1 MNEAVNFLKKLSAP
15 IPPYSGMSE
24 EQILEKQRESEARE
38 QELNEKLELMKK
50 KKKEEEEREFES
62 NKRSQIDDSKQE
74 VQTPKT
80 QDEEATEKQ
89 DSRFMRKVKDVV
101 HRADETLDKTA
112 EEIEAGASRAYTRSK
127 AGTKQF
133 LKDTQRD
140 FQKATEY
147 KPPKK
152 SHHPL
157 VSAEDKRRSAEFAVR
172 DYERRHSTP
181 QSDFREEETRKNPFF
196 GFSGND
202 INGYGELSRDA
213 FSLDTS
219 QFGFSLIGD
228 SEKFGGA
235 MYQDEK
241 PFGGFNVKQERGF
254 NVSYSGEFGAFRH
267 RRNESFS
274 FLPKPP
280 KNPHKRKNVK
290 RKNQP
295 RGFDISRLI
304 L

>member
-15 IPPYSGMSE
+15 IPPYSGMSK

-50 KKKEEEEREFES
+50 KKKEEEEREFEN

-74 VQTPKT
+74 VQTHKT

-89 DSRFMRKVKDVV
+89 DSRFMRKVKDVI

-172 DYERRHSTP
+172 DYERRHSTTP

-196 GFSGND
+196 GFSGTD

-213 FSLDTS
+213 FSLDSS

-228 SEKFGGA
+228 SEKFGGSIFA
-235 MYQDEK
+235 NEK
-241 PFGGFNVKQERGF
+241 PFGGFNMKQERGF
-254 NVSYSGEFGAFRH
+254 SVSYVGEFGAFKH
-267 RRNESFS
+267 SQNESYS

-280 KNPHKRKNVK
+280 KQQKKRKRNN
-290 RKNQP
+290 RKIKTN
-295 RGFDISRLI
+295 FDISKLI
-304 L
+304 F

>member
-62 NKRSQIDDSKQE
+62 DKQSQIDDSKQE
-74 VQTPKT
+74 VQTPKP

-89 DSRFMRKVKDVV
+89 DSRFMRRVKEVV
-101 HRADETLDKTA
+101 HRADEMLDKTA

-133 LKDTQRD
+133 IKDTQRD

-172 DYERRHSTP
+172 DYERRHSTS
-181 QSDFREEETRKNPFF
+181 QRDFREEETRKNPFF

-213 FSLDTS
+213 FSLDSS

-228 SEKFGGA
+228 SEKFGGSMFA
-235 MYQDEK
+235 NEK
-241 PFGGFNVKQERGF
+241 PFGGFNIKQERGF
-254 NVSYSGEFGAFRH
+254 SVSYAGEFGAFKH
-267 RRNESFS
+267 SQNESYS

-280 KNPHKRKNVK
+280 KQQKKRKNNN
-290 RKNQP
+290 RKNNS
-295 RGFDISRLI
+295 RDFDISRLI
-304 L
+304 F

>member
-1 MNEAVNFLKKLSAP
+1 
-15 IPPYSGMSE
+15 
-24 EQILEKQRESEARE
+24 
-38 QELNEKLELMKK
+38 
-50 KKKEEEEREFES
+50 
-62 NKRSQIDDSKQE
+62 
-74 VQTPKT
+74 
-80 QDEEATEKQ
+80 
-89 DSRFMRKVKDVV
+89 MRKLKDVV

-133 LKDTQRD
+133 FKDTQRD

-172 DYERRHSTP
+172 DYERRHSTS
-181 QSDFREEETRKNPFF
+181 QSDFREEETMKNPFF

-213 FSLDTS
+213 FSLDSS

-228 SEKFGGA
+228 SEKFGGSMFA
-235 MYQDEK
+235 NEK

-254 NVSYSGEFGAFRH
+254 NVSYSGEFGAFKH
-267 RRNESFS
+267 SQNESYS
-274 FLPKPP
+274 FLPKPPQPP
-280 KNPHKRKNVK
+280 KNPHKRKNIK
-290 RKNQP
+290 RKSSS
-295 RGFDISRLI
+295 RAFDISRLI
-304 L
+304 F